1 MVSEFLNKQF
11 GPHIIKELKK
21 PQGILIL
28 NKDLSPETLSKF
40 LGFRKKIIAVGD
52 RTVTKLISFGIVP
65 DISVIDGYERR
76 KKQYGLSIK
85 EALVSTIPY
94 NKLVLMT
101 AQNPSGT
108 ISFDSITKI
117 KKSLKIKNRVVL
129 EISGEEDLLVLPYI
143 LLAQYGSVIL
153 YGQPLRGMVV
163 VDVTTAIREKT
174 KRLIGVL
181 DSD

>member
-1 MVSEFLNKQF
+1 MQF
-11 GPHIIKELKK
+11 DSHILRKLKK

-28 NKDLSPETLSKF
+28 NKDLSLETLSKH

-52 RTVTKLISFGIVP
+52 RTVSKLISFGIVP

-76 KKQYGLSIK
+76 KKQFGLSIK
-85 EALVSTIPY
+85 DALVSLFPY
-94 NKLVLMT
+94 NKLVVMT
-101 AQNPSGT
+101 AQNPRGT
-108 ISFDSITKI
+108 ISFDSIAKI

-163 VDVTTAIREKT
+163 VNVTTAIREKA

-181 DSD
+181 DFD

>member
-1 MVSEFLNKQF
+1 MAWA
-11 GPHIIKELKK
+11 
-21 PQGILIL
+21 
-28 NKDLSPETLSKF
+28 
-40 LGFRKKIIAVGD
+40 R
-52 RTVTKLISFGIVP
+52 
-65 DISVIDGYERR
+65 
-76 KKQYGLSIK
+76 
-85 EALVSTIPY
+85 
-94 NKLVLMT
+94 
-101 AQNPSGT
+101 
-108 ISFDSITKI
+108 
-117 KKSLKIKNRVVL
+117 L